1 VQFKDGEGFLTEQIR
16 YYKGIYKVKILTKS
30 EGYWMVEALEEFD
43 DLVDNH
49 ITKVKIGEQRIV
61 PDTLLY
67 RHMRLASPVKEH
79 AYELTMEKKVKRL
92 VEREE
97 KKNKKPQIIQ
107 K

>member
-1 VQFKDGEGFLTEQIR
+1 
-16 YYKGIYKVKILTKS
+16 
-30 EGYWMVEALEEFD
+30 MVEALEEFD

-67 RHMRLASPVKEH
+67 RHMHLASPVKEH